1 MNALR
6 ALDALHA
13 AEMDN
18 PQVDAAIKNWELA
31 FRMQAEVPDL
41 MELANEPDWLK
52 EKYGFNHRYEPTRIY
67 AAECM
72 LARRMV
78 ERGVR
83 FVELTCPL
91 VDGDRWDQHSN
102 LKAGHDNNARAVD
115 QPIAAL
121 LEDLKVR
128 GLLDETLV
136 VFAGEFGRTPFA
148 QGNNGRDHNPHGFTI
163 WMAGGGTK
171 PGTVYGAT
179 DDFGYHAIENPLEI
193 HDLHATMMHLLG
205 VHHESLTINHGGREM
220 RLTDVHGRVVRD
232 LCIS

>member
-1 MNALR
+1 
-6 ALDALHA
+6 
-13 AEMDN
+13 MDN

-52 EKYGFNHRYEPTRIY
+52 EKYGFNHQYEPTRIY

-128 GLLDETLV
+128 VCWTRPWWSLPESLDAPRLPRATTD
-136 VFAGEFGRTPFA
+136 AI
-148 QGNNGRDHNPHGFTI
+148 TI
-163 WMAGGGTK
+163 HMVSPSGWRAAEPNQERST
-171 PGTVYGAT
+171 AT